1 MDKVVAVRTLAWTA
15 TLLYYSLQSA
25 RLLHQQPVR
34 ARVVALPDVSAGVR
48 SGVPVCMQG
57 PTILGLACS
66 SSQRTV
72 LVFDPMSQRNADMEE
87 DWQSKFTQRVADLQ
101 ISPDLLHG
109 QCSRA
114 WADQTAAG
122 LAGICFDLC
131 CGLKPTQ
138 RRLRIP
144 VTKNAAFSRTQIFI
158 SVVHVEMKQNNLTK
172 MCCGANSLHIC
183 YLRTGNTPHCFAVLV
198 PPRARGRGNLAHARA
213 SNRTFHV
220 EQTIQRE
227 SGQGFPTCN
236 GFERC
241 RKPSTVWRKC
251 EGQILLGQPLG
262 MRGCCREAL
271 FTLEDP
277 GG

>member
-1 MDKVVAVRTLAWTA
+1 MMDKVVAVRTLAWTA

-57 PTILGLACS
+57 PAILGLACS

-72 LVFDPMSQRNADMEE
+72 LVFDPMSQRNADIEE

-122 LAGICFDLC
+122 LAGIC
-131 CGLKPTQ
+131 Q
-138 RRLRIP
+138 RAW
-144 VTKNAAFSRTQIFI
+144 K
-158 SVVHVEMKQNNLTK
+158 
-172 MCCGANSLHIC
+172 
-183 YLRTGNTPHCFAVLV
+183 
-198 PPRARGRGNLAHARA
+198 
-213 SNRTFHV
+213 
-220 EQTIQRE
+220 IQRAVCTAAYTSYLSE
-227 SGQGFPTCN
+227 
-236 GFERC
+236 
-241 RKPSTVWRKC
+241 
-251 EGQILLGQPLG
+251 
-262 MRGCCREAL
+262 
-271 FTLEDP
+271 
-277 GG
+277 